1 MSIAPGG
8 TVNFRKMVYMVSLWR
23 IWALALA
30 GIAPVCA
37 QVIEFEQNGMK
48 YQALT
53 HAEVTVMF
61 AHMHQHIKG
70 YAMLQVAIS
79 NGSKLPCT
87 VRPEDFSFIRRENQ
101 PLPATPAD
109 TIVKMLMDRGDH
121 EDVVKL
127 TLAYESVL
135 YGFDRMKFTNGYEL
149 RRQNF
154 MTYGISAR
162 LKAAAEA
169 SAVVLVATKLKPGE
183 STDGAVFFRNDAK
196 TLTGGHINFRVSG
209 EVFDFNEE

>member
-1 MSIAPGG
+1 
-8 TVNFRKMVYMVSLWR
+8 MVSLWPFGV
-23 IWALALA
+23 LALLVVGPA
-30 GIAPVCA
+30 CA
-37 QVIEFEQNGMK
+37 QVIEFEQNGLK

-53 HAEVTVMF
+53 RGEVTVMF
-61 AHMHQHIKG
+61 AHMPQHLRG
-70 YAMLQVAIS
+70 YSMLQVTIS

-87 VRPEDFSFIRRENQ
+87 VRPEDFSYVRHEAQ
-101 PLPATPAD
+101 PVAATPAT

-135 YGFDRMKFTNGYEL
+135 YGFDRMKITNGYEL

-154 MTYGISAR
+154 LSYGISAK

-169 SAVVLVATKLKPGE
+169 SAIVLITTKLKPGE
-183 STDGAVFFRNDAK
+183 STDGAVFFRNEAK
-196 TLTGGHINFRVSG
+196 TLAGGHVSFRTNG
-209 EVFDFNEE
+209 DDFNFNEE

>member
-1 MSIAPGG
+1 
-8 TVNFRKMVYMVSLWR
+8 MVSFWR
-23 IWALALA
+23 IGVMALLSIFPIC
-30 GIAPVCA
+30 G
-37 QVIEFEQNGMK
+37 QVIEFEQNGLK

-53 HAEVTVMF
+53 HSDVTVMF
-61 AHMHQHIKG
+61 AHLPQHLKG
-70 YAMLQVAIS
+70 YSMLEVAIS

-87 VRPEDFSFIRRENQ
+87 VRPEDFTYVRHEN
-101 PLPATPAD
+101 PTVPATPAN

-135 YGFDRMKFTNGYEL
+135 YGFDRMKFTNGYEQ

-154 MTYGISAR
+154 LTYGVSAK

-169 SAVVLVATKLKPGE
+169 SAVVMVATKLKPGE
-183 STDGAVFFRNDAK
+183 STDGAIFFRNDAK
-196 TLTGGHINFRVSG
+196 TLSGGHINFRVSG

>member
-1 MSIAPGG
+1 
-8 TVNFRKMVYMVSLWR
+8 MVSLWR
-23 IWALALA
+23 AWALALLA
-30 GIAPVCA
+30 VGPAYA
-37 QVIEFEQNGMK
+37 QVIEFEQNGLK

-53 HAEVTVMF
+53 RGDVTVMW
-61 AHMHQHIKG
+61 AHMPQHLRG
-70 YAMLQVAIS
+70 YSMLQTTIS

-87 VRPEDFSFIRRENQ
+87 VRPEDFAFVRHDSQ
-101 PLPATPAD
+101 PVPATPAN

-135 YGFDRMKFTNGYEL
+135 YGFDRGKITNGYEL

-154 MTYGISAR
+154 LSYGISAK

-169 SAVVLVATKLKPGE
+169 SAIVLITTKLKPGE
-183 STDGAVFFRNDAK
+183 STDGAIFFRNDAK
-196 TLTGGHINFRVSG
+196 TLTGGHVNFKTNG
-209 EVFDFNEE
+209 DDFNFNEE